1 MTGVLPVTLEDGTK
15 VVQTLLHGGKE
26 YVCLMRL
33 HGSVGEDGVRAVAAE
48 FVGEIYQ
55 RPPLR
60 SSVRRSVR
68 RRRIYYIELIEIR
81 DRLVLFRVGCQ
92 AGTYIRK
99 LAFDMGEVLGCGAH
113 MEELRRT
120 RAGSFAED
128 ESLVTM
134 YDVYAAHDEL
144 SKGDETGLF
153 RRVFQPVERCVAL
166 VPKVYV
172 RDSAVDAVC
181 HGADLMVPGVL
192 RAEAGIKPRNLVCV
206 MTQKGELV
214 AIGRAAISSEDM
226 LEQGHGV
233 AVQTTRVVM
242 SPGTY
247 PKMWR
252 THKRKTE

>member
-1 MTGVLPVTLEDGTK
+1 MTLEDGTK
-15 VVQTLLHGGKE
+15 IVQTLLHGGKE

-33 HGSVGEDGVRAVAAE
+33 HGSVSEEKVRAVMAE
-48 FVGEIYQ
+48 FRGEIYQ

-68 RRRIYYIELIEIR
+68 RRSIYYIDTLEIR

-99 LAFDMGEVLGCGAH
+99 LVFDMGEVLGSGAH

-120 RAGSFAED
+120 RAGPFVED
-128 ESLVTM
+128 ETLVTM

-144 SKGDETGLF
+144 GSGEETGLF
-153 RRVFQPVERCVAL
+153 KRVVQPVERCVAL
-166 VPKVYV
+166 VPKVYI

-181 HGADLMVPGVL
+181 HGADLTAPGVL
-192 RAEAGIKPRNLVCV
+192 RLETGIKPRSLTCV

-214 AIGRAAISSEDM
+214 ALGNAVMSSQSMMD
-226 LEQGHGV
+226 QSHGV
-233 AVQTTRVVM
+233 AVKTTRVIM
-242 SPGTY
+242 PPGTY

-252 THKRKTE
+252 THKHMTK

>member
-26 YVCLMRL
+26 YVCAMRL
-33 HGSVGEDGVRAVAAE
+33 HGSVGEERIRAVMAE
-48 FVGEIYQ
+48 FTGEIYQ

-68 RRRIYYIELIEIR
+68 RRRIYYLDPLEVR
-81 DRLVLFRVGCQ
+81 DRLILFRVGCE

-99 LAFDMGEVLGCGAH
+99 LVFDLGEVLGCGAH

-120 RAGSFAED
+120 RAGPFVED

-134 YDVYAAHDEL
+134 YDVYAVREEL
-144 SKGDETGLF
+144 TEGKESGLF
-153 RRVFQPVERCVAL
+153 RRVVQPVEKCVTL

-172 RDSAVDAVC
+172 RDSAVDALC
-181 HGADLMVPGVL
+181 HGADLTVPGVL
-192 RAEAGIKPRNLVCV
+192 RLEAGIQPRSLTCV

-214 AIGRAAISSEDM
+214 ALGRAVMSSESV
-226 LEQGHGV
+226 LEAGHGV
-233 AVQTTRVVM
+233 AVKSTRVVM
-242 SPGTY
+242 PPETY

-252 THKRKTE
+252 VHKRKTA